1 MLLVIF
7 LIIWLISPII
17 LLPLYFVKRGDYNR
31 LMRQNWELTEQLK
44 KLQREAAETA
54 SKQAPEQAFEQ
65 VPEQTSEQA
74 FKQPPEQASEPAREL
89 PKQPYNPY
97 RESLQ
102 YDLPHYQYNIP
113 PMGVQTPPPTAENAG
128 TNYSPR
134 PPFQGETPKKSV
146 STINIILILGA
157 LLISLSG
164 FIFAVANW
172 GVLNTF
178 FKSVVLISFSAVFF
192 AIHSLS
198 ERKLKLPQT
207 GRIFYILGSIFLPS
221 AVVAAGILK
230 IFGEYFSFTGDG
242 RAAVLAL
249 IFITVSVPFFKGAH
263 DYKNRFFAAVS
274 FYTFS
279 AAVVSLIWQVSP
291 NGSVTALLTA
301 VFALATVLLEPLA
314 QKLLNRL
321 FGEDNVF
328 SAEWNRFSV
337 VNAWALSV
345 VSLFAAES
353 GFVSAA
359 AFAMFSVCFLTKTLT
374 NKSSTAGAVAFAF
387 FIASSMFMG
396 FDPQEFSGV
405 ICIIAATAIICG
417 VLSVMGIFPETLK
430 KALNIL
436 GIIAAAITGLFAFI
450 ENALLFSSGESA
462 SLTLVI
468 TLAAV
473 FAELLI
479 FALRYKTA
487 YYKAMSFG
495 AILLLSSTAFQL
507 IFGDAYLGVYTP
519 FFSYVIVLAYFL
531 VTRFTKLREK
541 LYTPANDIISAV
553 YALWCA
559 MILPLNNMY
568 TLQNSVLSLVILVLG
583 ATCAAVSNHKKFSH
597 VICPIFTFAAVF
609 PLSDIFDEYN
619 FYPFADETAV
629 SALAVIT
636 ILICVIGAALLF
648 IKNAENYA
656 KAYGIAVAASLPIFT
671 VACIAE
677 SVSDF
682 LPAASV
688 TVYTAVYLF
697 KIAFPKEKYARVNFL
712 HGMILLTMIFVG
724 VRLADNEYVMCFPAA
739 AALLIFAVNII
750 GTTFGSLEK
759 TSKHTEHF
767 LWYAMPAL
775 SGILLWISREE
786 GLRPL
791 LVFGIILAVCALLLS
806 VFRRNT
812 LPLIFPVFV
821 SLTIIAEYSYHPAPA
836 LLLAV
841 ILAALGRVLFR
852 KKICEKYYLDILS
865 AAAFLSAAIAF
876 SQSSDDNWKWLSILT
891 SALLT
896 ANLMRRGQ
904 TSQTNRVIL
913 TIAVA
918 FLFPLW
924 WGVPFFTVPELIAVQ
939 FNLLPVV
946 IFCVILRFIWHDALP
961 AVYNFAFVSAII
973 SLVVLFIDA
982 MFSGNNFDSIFIGVV
997 LFIMLA
1003 VSFIIK
1009 KKRWFVLAVA
1019 SMVTSAVLLSIS
1031 RLDSIAWLVYLAI
1044 AGAALIALGVMNE
1057 LKKQQKKDGEDT
1069 KLTRFMSDWKW

>member
-1 MLLVIF
+1 MFLVIF

-17 LLPLYFVKRGDYNR
+17 LLPLYFSKRSECNR
-31 LMRQNWELTEQLK
+31 LMRQNWELSEQLK
-44 KLQREAAETA
+44 KPQKEAPET
-54 SKQAPEQAFEQ
+54 APEQAPEQ
-65 VPEQTSEQA
+65 VPEQAPE
-74 FKQPPEQASEPAREL
+74 PPKET
-89 PKQPYNPY
+89 PKQTSTYG
-97 RESLQ
+97 ESLQ
-102 YDLPHYQYNIP
+102 YDLPQYNIP
-113 PMGVQTPPPTAENAG
+113 PMGVQTTPPPAVKNAG

-134 PPFQGETPKKSV
+134 PVFQEEKPEKSV
-146 STINIILILGA
+146 SAINIILILGA

-172 GVLNTF
+172 GALNTF
-178 FKSVVLISFSAVFF
+178 FKSVVLLSFSAVFF

-207 GRIFYILGSIFLPS
+207 GRVFYILGSIFLPS

-230 IFGEYFSFTGDG
+230 VFGEYFSFTGDG

-301 VFALATVLLEPLA
+301 VFALATALLEPFA

-374 NKSSTAGAVAFAF
+374 DKSSAAGAIAFAF

-396 FDPQEFSGV
+396 FDPREFSEV
-405 ICIIAATAIICG
+405 ICIIAATALICG
-417 VLSVMGIFPETLK
+417 VLSVMGIFSETLK

-436 GIIAAAITGLFAFI
+436 GIIAAAITGTFAFV
-450 ENALLFSSGESA
+450 ENAVLFSNGETA

-468 TLAAV
+468 ALAAV

-495 AILLLSSTAFQL
+495 AILLLSSTALQL
-507 IFGDAYLGVYTP
+507 IFGDAYLGFYTP

-541 LYTPANDIISAV
+541 LYAPANDIISAV

-568 TLQNSVLSLVILVLG
+568 TLHNSVLSIAILALG
-583 ATCAAVSNHKKFSH
+583 ATCAAVSNHKKFSR
-597 VICPIFTFAAVF
+597 VICPVLTFAAVF
-609 PLSDIFDEYN
+609 PLSDIFDNYN
-619 FYPFADETAV
+619 FYPFADEAAV

-636 ILICVIGAALLF
+636 ILICVIGTVLLF
-648 IKNAENYA
+648 IKRAENYA
-656 KAYGIAVAASLPIFT
+656 KAYGIAIAASLPIFT

-682 LPAASV
+682 VPAAAV

-697 KIAFPKEKYARVNFL
+697 KIAFPKEKYAHINFL

-724 VRLADNEYVMCFPAA
+724 LRCADPEYVMCFPAA

-759 TSKHTEHF
+759 TSKQTEHF
-767 LWYAMPAL
+767 LWYALPAL
-775 SGILLWISREE
+775 SGILLWTAREE
-786 GLRPL
+786 DLISL
-791 LVFGIILAVCALLLS
+791 SVFGIILGVCALLLS
-806 VFRRNT
+806 IFRRNT
-812 LPLIFPVFV
+812 LPLIFPILMGLIVL
-821 SLTIIAEYSYHPAPA
+821 SDGIHPAPA
-836 LLLAV
+836 LIFAV
-841 ILAALGRVLFR
+841 IFAVLGHVLFSKR
-852 KKICEKYYLDILS
+852 LWEKYYVDIFGI
-865 AAAFLSAAIAF
+865 AAFLSAVIAF
-876 SQSSDDNWKWLSILT
+876 SQSDGDNWKWLSILIL
-891 SALLT
+891 ALLT
-896 ANLMRRGQ
+896 ANLMRSGQ
-904 TSQTNRVIL
+904 SSKANRVIL
-913 TIAVA
+913 TIAA
-918 FLFPLW
+918 IFLFPLW
-924 WGVPFFTVPELIAVQ
+924 WTVPFFTVPELIEVQ

-946 IFCVILRFIWHDALP
+946 IFCVILRFIWKNALP

-982 MFSGNNFDSIFIGVV
+982 MASGNNFDSIFIGVV

-1019 SMVTSAVLLSIS
+1019 SMVVSAVLLSIS

-1044 AGAALIALGVMNE
+1044 AGAALIALGVVNE